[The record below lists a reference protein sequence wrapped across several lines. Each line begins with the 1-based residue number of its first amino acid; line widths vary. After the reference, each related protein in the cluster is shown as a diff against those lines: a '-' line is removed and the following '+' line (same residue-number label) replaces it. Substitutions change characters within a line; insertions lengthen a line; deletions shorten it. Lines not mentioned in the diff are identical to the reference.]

1 MKTYRCYFYYSDGTL
16 GTIIEGE
23 RYYFDHAMYKTIWNE
38 LLWLERFPNEES
50 PIKAEIIMG
59 DYTYIFYRDLD
70 GIRTIKRIA
79 LSDLK

>member
-1 MKTYRCYFYYSDGTL
+1 MKTYRCDFYYSDGTR
-16 GTIIEGE
+16 GTIITWE

-38 LLWLERFPNEES
+38 LLWLERFRNEEC
-50 PIKAEIIMG
+50 PIKAEIVTG